1 MHSAIEHPVIVDR
14 STVSSLLAGRRSTTR
29 VLAWSPL
36 SKCHTGDVL
45 WVKET
50 CAGGKIPPDQK
61 REYFSHIRR
70 AEFVVFLD
78 GWRKFRSGKRLK
90 AKKLKGRPIPW
101 VPAMHMPRWASRM
114 TLKVLSVNIAPLQS
128 ITPDEIVAEGQVV
141 RIAGLYWRLAAPC
154 RGVWLDPRRA
164 YARIWNAAR
173 TVPGERWEDNPLT
186 AVIKFQLVG

>member
-14 STVSSLLAGRRSTTR
+14 SIIPSLLAGKKSQTR
-29 VLAWSPL
+29 VLACSPL
-36 SKCHTGDVL
+36 RKCRTGNVL
-45 WVKET
+45 WVKEP

-78 GWRKFRSGKRLK
+78 GWRKFRSGKRFK
-90 AKKLKGRPIPW
+90 AKKLKGRVIPW

-114 TLKVLSVNIAPLQS
+114 TLNVLSVHIAPLQC
-128 ITPDEIVAEGQVV
+128 ITRDEIVAEGQVV

-154 RGVWLDPRRA
+154 RGVWLDPRHA
-164 YARIWNAAR
+164 YARVWNSTR

-186 AVIKFQLVG
+186 AVINFRLIR